1 MNLERIASLLANGLK
16 PANVATIVGC
26 TPAYISQLA
35 KTNQEFQNILASKQ
49 ADADKESGEDIS
61 LGAKYQAAEHTLLE
75 RIMELSSIA
84 EMRDLTNALRVVSE
98 RQEKVKA
105 RLNPIIEGQAITQN
119 IIQIS
124 IPTHA
129 LPELCMTRE
138 QEVLSVNNLN
148 LAPLTSTGVINLFRD
163 MKENQDESARI
174 PRIAEEIPQ
183 NFTERKYEEVNTLE
197 DFELAMA
204 RA

>member
-26 TPAYISQLA
+26 TPAYISQLS
-35 KTNQEFQNILASKQ
+35 KTNQDFQNILANKQ
-49 ADADKESGEDIS
+49 AEADKEAGEDTTLS
-61 LGAKYQAAEHTLLE
+61 VKYQAAEHTLLD

-84 EMRDLTNALRVVSE
+84 EMRDLTNALRVVSD

-124 IPTHA
+124 IPSHA
-129 LPELCMTRE
+129 LPELCMTKD

-148 LAPLTSTGVINLFRD
+148 LAPLTSNGVINLFKN
-163 MKENQDESARI
+163 MKENQDESTRI
-174 PRIAEEIPQ
+174 PRITEEVPREAQ
-183 NFTERKYEEVNTLE
+183 KYEEVDTLE
-197 DFELAMA
+197 DFEYAMS

>member
-26 TPAYISQLA
+26 TPAYISQLS
-35 KTNQEFQNILASKQ
+35 KTNQDFQNILASKQ
-49 ADADKESGEDIS
+49 AEVDKEAGEDTTLS
-61 LGAKYQAAEHTLLE
+61 VKYQAAEHTLLD

-124 IPTHA
+124 IPSHA
-129 LPELCMTRE
+129 LPELCMTKD

-148 LAPLTSTGVINLFRD
+148 LAPLTSNGVINLFKN

-174 PRIAEEIPQ
+174 PRIAEEVPRKAQ
-183 NFTERKYEEVNTLE
+183 KYEEVDTLE
-197 DFELAMA
+197 EFEYAMS

>member
-1 MNLERIASLLANGLK
+1 MNIERIASLLANGLK

-26 TPAYISQLA
+26 TPAYISQLS
-35 KTNQEFQNILASKQ
+35 KTNQDFQNILASKQ
-49 ADADKESGEDIS
+49 AEADKEVGEDIT
-61 LGAKYQAAEHTLLE
+61 LGVKYQAAEHTLLD
-75 RIMELSSIA
+75 RIMELSSSA

-98 RQEKVKA
+98 RQERVKA

-119 IIQIS
+119 VIQIS
-124 IPTHA
+124 IPSHA
-129 LPELCMTRE
+129 LPELCMTKD

-148 LAPLTSTGVINLFRD
+148 LAPLTSNGVINLFKN

-174 PRIAEEIPQ
+174 PRIAEEIPRETQ
-183 NFTERKYEEVNTLE
+183 KYEEVDTLE
-197 DFELAMA
+197 DFEYAMS